1 MPTQS
6 YFKGFQKDWTR
17 NIRRRR
23 KRWRGG
29 GGIEYGL
36 DCGWMK
42 RGGEGKVYTRL
53 RLEFREASPA
63 D

>member
-17 NIRRRR
+17 NIRRR

-29 GGIEYGL
+29 VEYGL
-36 DCGWMK
+36 WIAGGWKGKK
-42 RGGEGKVYTRL
+42 R
-53 RLEFREASPA
+53 
-63 D
+63 